1 MAGPSLKRL
10 RSAGGRP
17 YARKCAARPCRAN
30 PNWFKRRAVIAKS
43 KKNGNGD
50 DELEKPKRGARG
62 LWNGAISFSLIHIP
76 VSLHTAARAHQLDL
90 NLLDK
95 RDFAPVGYQRYNKS
109 TGKVVEWNDV
119 VKGYEYEKGEYVVL
133 TDEDF
138 RRANVEASRT
148 IDIQTFVDRDAI
160 APYYFDTPYFLVP
173 DKNGERVYSLLREAL
188 EQSKKLAVAT
198 FVLRS
203 RQHVAALMPVD
214 KIIVLN
220 TLRYQEEIQP
230 HPDVAAAVAKKAE
243 CSRRPRAHDGAQ
255 ARRGDEREVEAGSL
269 LGHLSRRSHE
279 AHRAEGEGRP
289 DPHADRAGGRRAE
302 SAPTGGGKVVD
313 LMSLLEKSL
322 AQKGGGS
329 ARRLP
334 REPRKR
340 KHSAARRRTAN
351 SRRRAPRLIH
361 GRRGT
366 SQQGQHAP
374 QAIRRQA
381 RLQENR

>member
-1 MAGPSLKRL
+1 M
-10 RSAGGRP
+10 
-17 YARKCAARPCRAN
+17 
-30 PNWFKRRAVIAKS
+30 RRAVIAKS
-43 KKNGNGD
+43 RKNGNGNGD
-50 DELEKPKRGARG
+50 DEDVEKPKRGARG

-76 VSLHTAARAHQLDL
+76 VSLHTAARAHQIDL

-109 TGKVVEWNDV
+109 TGKVVDWNDV

-220 TLRYQEEIQP
+220 TLRYSEEIQP
-230 HPDVAAAVAKKAE
+230 HPQVAAAVARKVSGASGRELTMALKLVEEMSEKWKPEAFGDTYREDLMKRIQQKVKAGE
-243 CSRRPRAHDGAQ
+243 THALTEPEEEAAGERPA
-255 ARRGDEREVEAGSL
+255 
-269 LGHLSRRSHE
+269 
-279 AHRAEGEGRP
+279 
-289 DPHADRAGGRRAE
+289 
-302 SAPTGGGKVVD
+302 GGKVVD

-329 ARRLP
+329 ADTTARAS
-334 REPRKR
+334 KR
-340 KHSAARRRTAN
+340 KHAAARRRTTNPRAA
-351 SRRRAPRLIH
+351 RRA
-361 GRRGT
+361 
-366 SQQGQHAP
+366 
-374 QAIRRQA
+374 
-381 RLQENR
+381 

>member
-1 MAGPSLKRL
+1 M
-10 RSAGGRP
+10 
-17 YARKCAARPCRAN
+17 
-30 PNWFKRRAVIAKS
+30 AKS
-43 KKNGNGD
+43 RKDSGD
-50 DELEKPKRGARG
+50 GELEPPKRGARG

-76 VSLHTAARAHQLDL
+76 VSLHTASRAHQLDL

-220 TLRYQEEIQP
+220 TLRYSEEIQP
-230 HPDVAAAVAKKAE
+230 HPDVVAATKKTNGSASGRE
-243 CSRRPRAHDGAQ
+243 LTMALKLVEEMSEKWKPDVFTDTYREDLLKRIQQKVKAGQTHTLTEPEEEETARP
-255 ARRGDEREVEAGSL
+255 S
-269 LGHLSRRSHE
+269 
-279 AHRAEGEGRP
+279 
-289 DPHADRAGGRRAE
+289 
-302 SAPTGGGKVVD
+302 GGGKVVD

-322 AQKGGGS
+322 AQKGGS
-329 ARRLP
+329 SDVAARAT
-334 REPRKR
+334 KR
-340 KHSAARRRTAN
+340 KHSAARRRSVTRTA
-351 SRRRAPRLIH
+351 RRA
-361 GRRGT
+361 
-366 SQQGQHAP
+366 
-374 QAIRRQA
+374 
-381 RLQENR
+381 

>member
-1 MAGPSLKRL
+1 M
-10 RSAGGRP
+10 
-17 YARKCAARPCRAN
+17 
-30 PNWFKRRAVIAKS
+30 AKS
-43 KKNGNGD
+43 KQTGNGGD
-50 DELEKPKRGARG
+50 VEKPRRGARG

-76 VSLHTAARAHQLDL
+76 VSLHTAARAHELDL

-95 RDFAPVGYQRYNKS
+95 RDFAPVGYQRYNKA

-173 DKNGERVYSLLREAL
+173 DKNGERVYALLREAL

-220 TLRYQEEIQP
+220 TLRYEQEIQP
-230 HPDVAAAVAKKAE
+230 HPEVAAAVAKKAN
-243 CSRRPRAHDGAQ
+243 A
-255 ARRGDEREVEAGSL
+255 
-269 LGHLSRRSHE
+269 
-279 AHRAEGEGRP
+279 
-289 DPHADRAGGRRAE
+289 AGGRELTMALKLVDEMSEKWKPEVFTDTYRDDLLKRIQQKVKAGQTHTLTEPEAETTERAP
-302 SAPTGGGKVVD
+302 AGGKVVD
-313 LMSLLEKSL
+313 LMSLLQRSL
-322 AQKGGGS
+322 DQKGG
-329 ARRLP
+329 AAETATRAT
-334 REPRKR
+334 KR
-340 KHSAARRRTAN
+340 KHSAARRRSTNA
-351 SRRRAPRLIH
+351 RAARRA
-361 GRRGT
+361 
-366 SQQGQHAP
+366 
-374 QAIRRQA
+374 
-381 RLQENR
+381 

>member
-1 MAGPSLKRL
+1 M
-10 RSAGGRP
+10 
-17 YARKCAARPCRAN
+17 
-30 PNWFKRRAVIAKS
+30 AKS
-43 KKNGNGD
+43 KQNGNANGN
-50 DELEKPKRGARG
+50 DEDEKPKRGARG

-76 VSLHTAARAHQLDL
+76 VSLHTAARAHELDL

-95 RDFAPVGYQRYNKS
+95 RDFAPVGYQRYNKA

-160 APYYFDTPYFLVP
+160 SPYYFDTPYFLMP
-173 DKNGERVYSLLREAL
+173 DKNGERVYALLREAL

-203 RQHVAALMPVD
+203 RQHVAALMPVE

-230 HPDVAAAVAKKAE
+230 HPDVAAAVAKKA
-243 CSRRPRAHDGAQ
+243 GA
-255 ARRGDEREVEAGSL
+255 
-269 LGHLSRRSHE
+269 
-279 AHRAEGEGRP
+279 
-289 DPHADRAGGRRAE
+289 AGGRELQMALKLVEEMSEKWKPEAFSDTYRDDLMKRIQQKVKAGQTHALTE
-302 SAPTGGGKVVD
+302 PEEEATERPTGGGKVVD

-322 AQKGGGS
+322 AQKGGGAADGA
-329 ARRLP
+329 ARAS
-334 REPRKR
+334 KR
-340 KHSAARRRTAN
+340 KHSAVRRRTNNARA
-351 SRRRAPRLIH
+351 SRRA
-361 GRRGT
+361 
-366 SQQGQHAP
+366 
-374 QAIRRQA
+374 
-381 RLQENR
+381 

>member
-1 MAGPSLKRL
+1 
-10 RSAGGRP
+10 
-17 YARKCAARPCRAN
+17 
-30 PNWFKRRAVIAKS
+30 
-43 KKNGNGD
+43 
-50 DELEKPKRGARG
+50 

-76 VSLHTAARAHQLDL
+76 VSLHTASKAHELDL

-95 RDFAPVGYQRYNKS
+95 RDFAPVGYQRYNKA
-109 TGKVVEWNDV
+109 TGKVVEWNQV

-173 DKNGERVYSLLREAL
+173 DKGGERVYALLREAL

-220 TLRYQEEIQP
+220 TLRYEAEIQP
-230 HPDVAAAVAKKAE
+230 HPDAEAGAKKAAGTASGRE
-243 CSRRPRAHDGAQ
+243 LTMALKLVDEMTEKWKPDVFVDTYRDDLMKRIQQKVKAGQTHTLTEPEEEATETRA
-255 ARRGDEREVEAGSL
+255 
-269 LGHLSRRSHE
+269 
-279 AHRAEGEGRP
+279 
-289 DPHADRAGGRRAE
+289 
-302 SAPTGGGKVVD
+302 TGGGKVVD
-313 LMSLLEKSL
+313 LMSLLQRSL
-322 AQKGGGS
+322 DQKGGAS
-329 ARRLP
+329 EPAARAS
-334 REPRKR
+334 KR

-351 SRRRAPRLIH
+351 SRSARRA
-361 GRRGT
+361 
-366 SQQGQHAP
+366 
-374 QAIRRQA
+374 
-381 RLQENR
+381 